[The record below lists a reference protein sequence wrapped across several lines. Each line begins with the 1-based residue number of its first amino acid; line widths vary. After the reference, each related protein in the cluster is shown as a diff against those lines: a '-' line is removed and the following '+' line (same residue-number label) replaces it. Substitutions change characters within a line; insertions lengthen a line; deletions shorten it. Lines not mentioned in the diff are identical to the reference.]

1 MKRSLLPIIDT
12 RAEYIFIKTGKSW
25 TASDASSRPRL
36 EFAWPVFLSFPFF
49 FFQVKFPSSGKKLGY
64 ETPLEARQTFAVLK
78 RGHGDAFPPPPIYRG
93 KRVARVLVLGDELG
107 NTCGQVCSRVYTNFP
122 LYIYVAWWPKCFVN
136 VAKERKKKK
145 NSERKR
151 DTDENSPFSLRRC
164 LKDQLRIHRIH
175 HDSNVYTCNIISFGG
190 WWKKDPSKFARIL
203 RAKNIDRRYSPRS
216 RGGVS
221 IRESSSA

>member
-1 MKRSLLPIIDT
+1 MHHRGRSSNSLGL
-12 RAEYIFIKTGKSW
+12 F
-25 TASDASSRPRL
+25 
-36 EFAWPVFLSFPFF
+36 SFPFLSF

-136 VAKERKKKK
+136 VAKEKKKK
-145 NSERKR
+145 KQRKKMR
-151 DTDENSPFSLRRC
+151 HRRKFPVFVTMAMFKGSTQDPSNSPRFQC
-164 LKDQLRIHRIH
+164 LH
-175 HDSNVYTCNIISFGG
+175 
-190 WWKKDPSKFARIL
+190 A
-203 RAKNIDRRYSPRS
+203 
-216 RGGVS
+216 
-221 IRESSSA
+221 